1 MQRTMNWRWTCPASP
16 ATSTCLMTPT
26 LIRRRKWSPERTT
39 TLRLTA
45 CLSRASLDHSQPLPR
60 RTSSPLP
67 KRRRRNRRQRMTVPA
82 NTREAKT
89 VTIKRTRNKM
99 ILLCR
104 LPRRKSRPNQLKRP
118 RHSLL
123 RRLRSRRP
131 SIMTMQMTTTL
142 SVDSVGTV

>member
-1 MQRTMNWRWTCPASP
+1 
-16 ATSTCLMTPT
+16 
-26 LIRRRKWSPERTT
+26 
-39 TLRLTA
+39 
-45 CLSRASLDHSQPLPR
+45 
-60 RTSSPLP
+60 
-67 KRRRRNRRQRMTVPA
+67 MTVPV

-104 LPRRKSRPNQLKRP
+104 LTRPKSRPNQLKRL